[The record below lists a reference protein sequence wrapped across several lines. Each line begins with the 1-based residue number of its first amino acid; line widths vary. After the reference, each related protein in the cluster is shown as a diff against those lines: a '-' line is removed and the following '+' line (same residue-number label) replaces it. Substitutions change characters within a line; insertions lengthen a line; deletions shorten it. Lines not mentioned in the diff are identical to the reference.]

1 MTRIY
6 PRSTLKK
13 IFHAHE
19 PTYKLSKDVDIK
31 IYVLYLLFL
40 QRLSNE
46 ASRQA
51 QLTHDS
57 IVHSRHVSRALKIV
71 LQQFKG

>member
-13 IFHAHE
+13 IFRAHE
-19 PTYKLSKDVDIK
+19 PSYQLSKDVDIK

-51 QLTHDS
+51 QLTHDA
-57 IVHSRHVSRALKIV
+57 IVQSRHVSRALR
-71 LQQFKG
+71 

>member
-6 PRSTLKK
+6 PRATLKR
-13 IFHAHE
+13 IIHAHE
-19 PTYKLSKDVDIK
+19 PTLKLSKN

-40 QRLSNE
+40 QRLLSE
-46 ASRQA
+46 ATRQA
-51 QLTHDS
+51 QLTHDTF
-57 IVHSRHVSRALKIV
+57 IQSRHVARALKMV

>member
-6 PRSTLKK
+6 PRSTLKR
-13 IFHAHE
+13 IIQAHE
-19 PTYKLSKDVDIK
+19 PTMKMSKNVDIK

-40 QRLSNE
+40 QRLISE

-57 IVHSRHVSRALKIV
+57 IIQSRHVSRALKMV
-71 LQQFKG
+71 LQQLKG

>member
-6 PRSTLKK
+6 PRATLRK
-13 IFHAHE
+13 IIHAHE
-19 PTYKLSKDVDIK
+19 PTLKLSKNVDIK

-40 QRLSNE
+40 QRLVAE
-46 ASRQA
+46 ANRQA

-57 IVHSRHVSRALKIV
+57 IVQSRHVSRALKMV

>member
-6 PRSTLKK
+6 PRSTLKR
-13 IFHAHE
+13 IIHAHE
-19 PTYKLSKDVDIK
+19 PTMKMSKNVDIK

-40 QRLSNE
+40 QRLVSE
-46 ASRQA
+46 SSRQA

-57 IVHSRHVSRALKIV
+57 IIQSRHVTRALQMV